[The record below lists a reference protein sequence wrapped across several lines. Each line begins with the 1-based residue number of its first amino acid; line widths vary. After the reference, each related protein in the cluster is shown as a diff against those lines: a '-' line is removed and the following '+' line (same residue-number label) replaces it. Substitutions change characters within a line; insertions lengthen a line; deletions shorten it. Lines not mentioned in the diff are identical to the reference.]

1 MEITLKNRQQFISI
15 LNGYT
20 ISETQRQALQK
31 IPLVLLAG
39 ITGSGKNAIMH
50 RLSETGDFH
59 IVISDTTRPPRN
71 GEQNGREYWF
81 RSEEDVLSDL
91 QAGTF
96 IEAALVH
103 NQQISGTNSRE
114 FEQSLNQH
122 QIAVNEVDVS
132 GVATFMQAKPD
143 TIVIFVIPPSVEVWQ
158 QRLQNRGHM
167 SADDLHNRLISSL
180 KEITTALKEPYYHFV
195 INDNLD
201 DAIHGVRKIAK
212 GIINA
217 EHDAHGRQVAQE
229 LLKKIATMI

>member
-1 MEITLKNRQQFISI
+1 MEIALKNRQQFISI

-59 IVISDTTRPPRN
+59 VVVSDTTRPPRN

-81 RSEEDVLSDL
+81 RTEEDILADL

-114 FEQSLNQH
+114 FEQALLQN

-132 GVATFMQAKPD
+132 GVATFVHAKPD
-143 TIVIFVIPPSVEVWQ
+143 TTVIFIIPPSVEVWQ
-158 QRLQNRGHM
+158 QRLQNRGQM
-167 SADDLHNRLISSL
+167 SAGDFRNRLMSSL
-180 KEITTALKEPYYHFV
+180 KEIKTALKEPYYHFV

-201 DAIHGVRKIAK
+201 NAVQGVRDIATGTMHDEHK
-212 GIINA
+212 EEGRAAA
-217 EHDAHGRQVAQE
+217 EQ
-229 LLKKIATMI
+229 LLKKIETMV